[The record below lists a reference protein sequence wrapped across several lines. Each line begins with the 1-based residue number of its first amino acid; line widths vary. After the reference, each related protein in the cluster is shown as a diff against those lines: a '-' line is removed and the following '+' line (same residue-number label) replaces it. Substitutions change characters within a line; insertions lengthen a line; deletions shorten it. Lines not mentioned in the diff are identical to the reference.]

1 MCQAEEFI
9 LKNIPGTHKFLK
21 QLTEKSLYINAD
33 RKYFIKAIYY
43 LVLSIVD
50 RTVEGTYITMS
61 TSEVT
66 DKVPSVMIT
75 ITFSGETALE
85 QGREKL
91 LKPFLDVDHL
101 GSELN
106 VPISHKIIEGH
117 GGRLDMKSE
126 GIINTFMISLPTI
139 NRISENAAI
148 KGRYI
153 SE

>member
-1 MCQAEEFI
+1 MEEFVQ
-9 LKNIPGTHKFLK
+9 KNIPGTHKFLK
-21 QLTEKSLYINAD
+21 QLTEKSLYVNAD
-33 RKYFIKAIYY
+33 RKYLIKAIYY
-43 LVLSIVD
+43 LVLNIVD

-61 TSEVT
+61 TSVVT
-66 DKVPSVMIT
+66 VDLPSVMIT
-75 ITFSGETALE
+75 ITFSGDTALK
-85 QGREKL
+85 QGREHL

-126 GIINTFMISLPTI
+126 GIINTFVISLPTI
-139 NRISENAAI
+139 KRSTDTALV

-153 SE
+153 IEK